1 MEIVRLRKQLL
12 LQSGKMLLSYEG
24 SENESFAE
32 QESLDY
38 GEELKRRGKK
48 GESVMDSEK
57 QFKPNFEID
66 FQELIFDR
74 KISEG
79 GYGIVYKGRW
89 KSTVVALKEIKKEI
103 VEQDKLEEFRSKSL
117 RVLTHRR
124 VPSYGGHQAPK
135 YRDVP
140 WSVHQTA

>member
-1 MEIVRLRKQLL
+1 MQDGEKEEEIAKLKMEIVRLRKQLL

-32 QESLDY
+32 HESLDY
-38 GEELKRRGKK
+38 PEELKRRGKK

-57 QFKPNFEID
+57 QFKPNFEIE

-89 KSTVVALKEIKKEI
+89 KSTVVAIKEIKKEI
-103 VEQDKLEEFRSKSL
+103 VEQDKLEEFRSKQREL
-117 RVLTHRR
+117 NE
-124 VPSYGGHQAPK
+124 
-135 YRDVP
+135 
-140 WSVHQTA
+140 